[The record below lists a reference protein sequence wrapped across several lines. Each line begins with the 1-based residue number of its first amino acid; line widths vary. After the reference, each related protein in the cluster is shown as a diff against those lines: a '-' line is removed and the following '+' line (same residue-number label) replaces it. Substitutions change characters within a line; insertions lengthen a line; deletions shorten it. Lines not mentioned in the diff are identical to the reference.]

1 VTLDAAPASTDRTG
15 RPTLTPARRDVLALV
30 LLAIAYFLA
39 AKLGLAFALVE
50 HNVTAVWPSTGIAV
64 VAFLLFGRRLWPAVF
79 VAAFVVNLP
88 ISSEWWAAL
97 GTAAGNTLAPLVAAG
112 LLSFVGFRTQ
122 LDRARDAFA
131 LVGVALLAMVI
142 SAALGTGMLVASDA
156 ITRSETTQAWLVW
169 WTGDAMGV
177 LIVAPVLFVVA
188 SLSRGEGLWRHWL
201 EIVAVTGAVVV
212 ACLLLTE
219 AEIPLLFLLLLVL
232 GFVVWRFQLLGAAP
246 AALIMSGFTIYAA
259 ANDLGPFRG
268 RTLAEQMIV
277 LQAFN
282 ASIATISLVFSAIVT
297 ERNRSREVLRGAA
310 VELEQRVQSRTA
322 ELVAANEHLQMEAE
336 ERERAEAQLRS
347 SERLLAQAQEIAQLG
362 SYRWDVRTGDITWSD
377 EMYRIHGHEPRS
389 FDVTLDGVLAQIVPE
404 DRERIAGNIRIV
416 LERGEDRLPGD
427 EYRIERPD
435 GERRWFLG
443 SARITYGPDGKPT
456 ELVGIVHDITDQHEA
471 QREHLIAETLQR
483 ALLPQRIGPVPGVE
497 IATRYLAAEEG
508 THAGGDWY
516 DVIEL
521 PGDRA
526 AFVIGDVSGHGVRAA
541 SSMGQARM
549 TVRAY
554 ALAGGEPGTVVSLTA
569 RALDRLGESE
579 LVTLV
584 YLELDPASA
593 VVRLVVAGHPPPLL
607 LDAEGQAH
615 FLDIDPGLPLGLGL
629 GEREA
634 YVETA
639 LTLDPGSALFLYTD
653 GLVDRSD
660 LPVAEGLE
668 RLRSALQ
675 DAHRDDLERLC
686 DEVLGAMNA
695 STSSDDVAI
704 ACLRLADA
712 SLHLEIPA
720 DPAHLYDVRRALR
733 SWLSPRTDADT
744 VDALV
749 LATSEAAANAVEHA
763 YREGGEGAVEVHA
776 TTREDTVEVVVRDH
790 GRWAVQRDTGRGR
803 GLAVI
808 EGTTDGFEVERL
820 GDGTEVRLRRSLR
833 SGATSER

>member
-1 VTLDAAPASTDRTG
+1 VTLDAAPTSTDRTG
-15 RPTLTPARRDVLALV
+15 RPTMTLSRRDLIAL
-30 LLAIAYFLA
+30 LLLSVAYFIA
-39 AKLGLAFALVE
+39 AKVGLAFALVE
-50 HNVTAVWPSTGIAV
+50 HNVTAVWPPTGIAV

-97 GTAAGNTLAPLVAAG
+97 GTAVGNTVAPVLAVS
-112 LLSFVGFRTQ
+112 LLILLGFRTE
-122 LDRARDAFA
+122 LDRTREAFA
-131 LVGVALLAMVI
+131 LVVVALAAMTI
-142 SAALGTGMLVASDA
+142 SATAGTAMLAVSHA
-156 ITRSETTQAWLVW
+156 IKASETTQTWLVW

-177 LIVAPVLFVVA
+177 LIIAPVLFVVA
-188 SLSRGEGLWRHWL
+188 NLSRGGEMWRHWL
-201 EIVAVTGAVVV
+201 EIVAVTAGVVV

-232 GFVVWRFQLLGAAP
+232 GFVVWRFQLVGAAP

-259 ANDLGPFRG
+259 ANGLGPFRD

-282 ASIATISLVFSAIVT
+282 ASIATMSLVFSAIVT

-310 VELEQRVQSRTA
+310 AELEQRVQSRTA

-336 ERERAEAQLRS
+336 ERARAEALLRS
-347 SERLLAQAQEIAQLG
+347 SERLLSQAQEIAQLG
-362 SYRWDVRTGDITWSD
+362 SYRWDVRTGEITWSD
-377 EMYRIHGHEPRS
+377 EMFRIHGHEPRS
-389 FDVTLDGVLAQIVPE
+389 FEVTLDGVLAQIVPE

-443 SARITYGPDGKPT
+443 SARITYGPDGEPT
-456 ELVGIVHDITDQHEA
+456 ELVGIVRDITDQREA
-471 QREHLIAETLQR
+471 EREHAIAETLQH

-516 DVIEL
+516 DVIDL
-521 PGDRA
+521 PGERT

-541 SSMGQARM
+541 SSMGQVRM

-569 RALDRLGESE
+569 TALDRLGESE

-584 YLELDPASA
+584 YLELEPATA
-593 VVRLVVAGHPPPLL
+593 GVRLVVAGHPPPLL
-607 LDAEGQAH
+607 LDADGRASY
-615 FLDIDPGLPLGLGL
+615 LDIEPGLPLGLGL
-629 GEREA
+629 ADREA

-639 LTLDPGSALFLYTD
+639 LTLPPGSALFLYTD
-653 GLVDRSD
+653 GLIDRAD

-668 RLRSALQ
+668 RLRAALEHA
-675 DAHRDDLERLC
+675 DGDDLERLC
-686 DEVLGAMNA
+686 DEVLAAMKA

-733 SWLSPRTDADT
+733 SWLSPRTDDVDAL
-744 VDALV
+744 DALV

-763 YREGGEGAVEVHA
+763 YRDGGEGRVEIHGVA
-776 TTREDTVEVVVRDH
+776 RDDVVEIVVRDH
-790 GRWAVQRDTGRGR
+790 GKWAAARASERGR

-808 EGTTDGFEVERL
+808 EATTDGFDVDRL
-820 GDGTEVRLRRSLR
+820 DHGTEVRLRRSLA
-833 SGATSER
+833 SGAPP